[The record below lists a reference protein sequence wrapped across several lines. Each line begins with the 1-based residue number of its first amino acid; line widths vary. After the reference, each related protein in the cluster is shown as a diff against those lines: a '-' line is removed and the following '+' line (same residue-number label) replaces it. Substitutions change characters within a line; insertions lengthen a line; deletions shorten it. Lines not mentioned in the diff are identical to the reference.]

1 MIPVNRIGEDPKR
14 ETSSMSASTEEANAP
29 LQPGPLPALLDEGVR
44 RFPDAAAI
52 DFLGRRIT
60 YRELGDAVEQATAGL
75 QRLGVAKGT
84 RVGLFLPNTPYSVI
98 AYFAVLKA
106 GGTVVPFN
114 PLYAEPEVRHQVRDS
129 DTRIVLVL
137 DLADHYRKVAA
148 QLGGGSLEHIVV
160 CPLAEAMPRLKG
172 MAYALT
178 SRSSRAVVPVDARHS
193 KFSNLIARHDSPRP
207 VEIDP
212 NAPAVLQYTGGTT
225 GVPKA
230 ATLTHANLTTQV
242 QQLVRWTPN
251 FTYGAERVLGIL
263 PLFHVFAMSVV
274 MLYSIAIGGEMI
286 LLPRLDLD
294 MLMKTI
300 MRRRPTCV
308 PGVPTLY
315 TAIANAAEKKG
326 YDLSFVRNCLSGGA
340 PLPDEVRARFE
351 KLTGCAL
358 VEGYGL
364 SETSPVVTVNPPG
377 DKGKPGSVGLPVAET
392 KIEIRSIDD
401 PTKILPAGEKGEVCI
416 RGPQVMAG
424 YWNRPDETARV
435 MVDGAL
441 RTGDVGYLDADGY
454 LFLVDRLKDL
464 IICSGFN
471 VYPRN
476 IEEALYRHPAV
487 AEAAVIGLPD
497 QYRGEAPKAFVQLR
511 AGATA
516 SADEIK
522 TFLAS
527 QISKIEMPREIELRE
542 TLPKSAVGKILRR
555 TLVEEEKAKANSS
568 TGRAA

>member
-1 MIPVNRIGEDPKR
+1 
-14 ETSSMSASTEEANAP
+14 MSATSADAVAP
-29 LQPGPLPALLDEGVR
+29 LVAGRLADLLDGAVR
-44 RFPDAAAI
+44 RFPDASAI
-52 DFLGRRIT
+52 DFLGRRTT
-60 YRELGDAVEQATAGL
+60 YRELGDLVERATVGF
-75 QRLGVAKGT
+75 QHLGVTKGT

-106 GGTVVPFN
+106 GGTVVPYN
-114 PLYAEPEVRHQVRDS
+114 PLYVEPEVRHQVRDS
-129 DTRIVLVL
+129 DTRIMLVL

-178 SRSSRAVVPVDARHS
+178 SRGRRAVVPVDSHHS
-193 KFSNLIARHDSPRP
+193 KFADLIARHESPGP
-207 VEIDP
+207 VEVDFA
-212 NAPAVLQYTGGTT
+212 APAVLQYTGGTT
-225 GVPKA
+225 GVSKA
-230 ATLTHANLTTQV
+230 ATLTHANLTVQV
-242 QQLVRWTPN
+242 QQLVRWTPD
-251 FTYGAERVLGIL
+251 FTYGGERVLGIL

-274 MLYSIAIGGEMI
+274 MLYAIAIGGEMI
-286 LLPRLDLD
+286 LLPRLDID

-300 MRRRPTCV
+300 LRRRPTCV

-315 TAIANAAEKKG
+315 TAIATAAEKKG
-326 YDLSFVRNCLSGGA
+326 YDLSFIRICLSGGA
-340 PLPDEVRARFE
+340 PLPDEVRVRFE
-351 KLTGCAL
+351 KLTGCVL

-392 KIEIRSIDD
+392 IVEIRAIDE
-401 PTKILPAGEKGEVCI
+401 THRILPTGEKGEVCI

-424 YWNRPDETARV
+424 YWNQPDETANV
-435 MVDGAL
+435 MIDGAL

-471 VYPRN
+471 VYPRM

-511 AGATA
+511 PGATA
-516 SADEIK
+516 SAEEIK
-522 TFLAS
+522 TFLS
-527 QISKIEMPREIELRE
+527 GQISKIEMPREIEFRDA
-542 TLPKSAVGKILRR
+542 LPKSAVGKILRR
-555 TLVEEEKAKANSS
+555 SLAADEAAKTKTSA
-568 TGRAA
+568 GRAA